1 MLVDAQRRDLRI
13 ERLTR
18 NPEFC
23 RGAAGSGDPPS
34 RRGQSGLDHLS
45 FGLRL
50 DALLLCQRGSIGAQ
64 VQQTDDHSYMD
75 IDESGGAAGE
85 PAEVQMARAIAAG
98 PRHVTDSARIVGADA
113 QGKRMV
119 LREGSNGFTCQPG
132 NPVLGRPASCANE
145 AARQWSADMA
155 AHKAKPTN
163 AEPGVIYKLAGA
175 TQRSG
180 SDPSDKTSPPI
191 TIGPHW
197 MIMWP
202 FDPKTTGLSAT
213 SKDTGA
219 YIMLAGTP
227 YAHLHI
233 MGTPV
238 GTPMEH
244 LAGPMQDDGSPAPV
258 ESPQIQMARAIAA
271 GPKEI
276 TDQARI
282 MGTDAQGNRIVLREG
297 NNDFICQPGK
307 PQFVAQ
313 PASCYTVNS
322 KPRITYMLAGATQRS
337 ITDRDD
343 KTSPPLAV
351 GPHWMIMM
359 PFDAKTT
366 GLPITYSD
374 TGTYIMW
381 AGTPSA
387 HLHVMGRP

>member
-1 MLVDAQRRDLRI
+1 MKFVRP
-13 ERLTR
+13 
-18 NPEFC
+18 N
-23 RGAAGSGDPPS
+23 
-34 RRGQSGLDHLS
+34 S
-45 FGLRL
+45 FVISLL
-50 DALLLCQRGSIGAQ
+50 ASLLLCQGGPVGAQ
-64 VQQTDDHSYMD
+64 MQQTDDHSYMAT
-75 IDESGGAAGE
+75 DESGGAAGE
-85 PAEVQMARAIAAG
+85 PAEAQMARAIAAG

-119 LREGSNGFTCQPG
+119 LREGGNGFTCQPG
-132 NPVLGRPASCANE
+132 NPKVLGRPASCSNE
-145 AARQWSADMA
+145 AARQWIADMA

-163 AEPGVIYKLAGA
+163 AEPGIIYMLAGA
-175 TQRSG
+175 TQPSV
-180 SDPSDKTSPPI
+180 SDASDKTSPPI

-202 FDPKTTGLSAT
+202 FDPKTTGLSAA

-233 MGTPV
+233 MGQPV

-244 LAGPMQDDGSPAPV
+244 VAVHMQDEGGPVSV
-258 ESPQIQMARAIAA
+258 ESTEIQMARAIAA

-313 PASCYTVNS
+313 PASCYTTNA

-337 ITDRDD
+337 ISDPED
-343 KTSPPLAV
+343 KTSAPLAV

-359 PFDAKTT
+359 PFDPKTT
-366 GLPITYSD
+366 GLPVTYSD
-374 TGTYIMW
+374 TGAYIMW
-381 AGTPSA
+381 AGTRSA
-387 HLHVMGRP
+387 HLHIMGRP